1 MGTYVYKTTAAE
13 VTLDNGE
20 IATVAVFAYKLSG
33 WDNGPAA
40 RRSGANRADSLRDT
54 RREWTILGYLNKD
67 TNLIE
72 VDLSSGA
79 KKIGKLGSFR
89 DTWFDFKVA
98 EMAKPV
104 AAKGKVRLTRTRR
117 IAEDIK
123 VEEMLD
129 NKTGIWTE
137 TRRRIVRHFHE
148 GEDNAQ
154 V

>member
-40 RRSGANRADSLRDT
+40 RRSGADRADSLRDT
-54 RREWTILGYLNKD
+54 RREWTILGFMNKD
-67 TNLIE
+67 TKLIE
-72 VDLSSGA
+72 VDITSGA
-79 KKIGKLGSFR
+79 KKLGKLGSFN
-89 DTWFDFKVA
+89 DNWFDYREA

-104 AAKGKVRLTRTRR
+104 AASGKVRLVRSRH
-117 IAEDIK
+117 IGGNVDVDE
-123 VEEMLD
+123 VLD

-137 TRRRIVRHFHE
+137 TRRRTVRHFS
-148 GEDNAQ
+148 N
-154 V
+154 